1 MTQTVT
7 MSAQQMETIARQ
19 VFQEQAEALRR
30 ELLEGELGRFR
41 REFEVQME
49 RTWKVIQNLAEAQ
62 QQTERRVEELAQAQV
77 RTEERVTR
85 LEAAVERLAE
95 AQARTEEQLTRL
107 EATVQSLADT
117 VGKLAQQVGHLSNLI
132 GADLEVDAEEILSY
146 TLKQK
151 GYRPVG
157 PAYPIELDGEVD
169 VALPLESPQKERLW
183 ALVEAKTRVRQQEV
197 EKWGKRLKSPRFR
210 RRLAEARIEKP
221 YLAYIFGLRIY
232 PEVVATAEKAGI
244 GVLDFR
250 GERVAAAV
258 RS

>member
-1 MTQTVT
+1 MTQTAT
-7 MSAQQMETIARQ
+7 SAQQMEEIARQ
-19 VFQEQAEALRR
+19 VFQQEAETLRR
-30 ELLEGELGRFR
+30 EILEGELGRFR
-41 REFEVQME
+41 REFAVQME
-49 RTWKVIQNLAEAQ
+49 RVWEAIHALAEAQ
-62 QQTERRVEELAQAQV
+62 Q

-85 LEAAVERLAE
+85 LEAAME
-95 AQARTEEQLTRL
+95 RL

-117 VGKLAQQVGHLSNLI
+117 VGQLARQVGHLSNLI
-132 GADLEVDAEEILSY
+132 GADLEVDAEEILTY

-169 VALPLESPQKERLW
+169 VALPLESPQGERLW

-197 EKWGKRLKSPRFR
+197 EKWGRRLESQRFL

-232 PEVVATAEKAGI
+232 PEVIATAEEAGI

-250 GERVAAAV
+250 GERAAAIV

>member
-1 MTQTVT
+1 MPQTAAL
-7 MSAQQMETIARQ
+7 SAQQMETIARQ
-19 VFQEQAEALRR
+19 VFQEEAETLRR
-30 ELLEGELGRFR
+30 EILEGELGRFR
-41 REFEVQME
+41 REFEVHME
-49 RTWKVIQNLAEAQ
+49 RVWEAIHALAEAQ
-62 QQTERRVEELAQAQV
+62 Q

-95 AQARTEEQLTRL
+95 AQARTEERVTRLEAAMERL

-117 VGKLAQQVGHLSNLI
+117 VGQLARQVGHLSNLI
-132 GADLEVDAEEILSY
+132 GADLEVDAEEILTY

-157 PAYPIELDGEVD
+157 PAYPIELDGEMD
-169 VALPLESPQKERLW
+169 VALPLESPQGERLW

-197 EKWGKRLKSPRFR
+197 EKWGKRLKSQRFQ

-232 PEVVATAEKAGI
+232 PEVIAPAEKAGI

-250 GERVAAAV
+250 GERVVAV
-258 RS
+258 VKS